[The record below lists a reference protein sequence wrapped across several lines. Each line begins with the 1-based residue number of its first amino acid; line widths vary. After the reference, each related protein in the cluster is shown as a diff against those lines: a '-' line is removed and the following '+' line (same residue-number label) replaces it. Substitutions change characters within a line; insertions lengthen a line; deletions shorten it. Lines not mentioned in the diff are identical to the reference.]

1 MLPIR
6 HRSSDCSPRRACL
19 AAALPSIA
27 ADPTD
32 RAGRSL
38 ALRGTWLCGVCLGA
52 TTMSLHHKLCHV
64 LGGTF
69 DLPHARTHAVILPYG
84 AAFNLPAAPSARVA
98 LCRALRTDDPA
109 GVLTDLAAAVGAH
122 SPTSGQRGPPG
133 RSASGPSRGR
143 QRGLARRCRTAPPLH
158 RPWNPHHLVDQPP
171 RPRHMLSDVR
181 RQADVDAAVGEE
193 AYMSSPSRR
202 A

>member
-38 ALRGTWLCGVCLGA
+38 ALRGTWLCGVCLGT

-69 DLPHARTHAVILPYG
+69 DLPHARTHAMILPYV

-122 SPTSGQRGPPG
+122 SPTSGQRGPPDVV
-133 RSASGPSRGR
+133 RQAHLVAAKGPS
-143 QRGLARRCRTAPPLH
+143 QT
-158 RPWNPHHLVDQPP
+158 V
-171 RPRHMLSDVR
+171 
-181 RQADVDAAVGEE
+181 
-193 AYMSSPSRR
+193 
-202 A
+202 